1 MTYSIVAHDPETQEW
16 GIAVQSKFLAVG
28 SVVPFA
34 KAGIGAIATQ
44 SYANTAYGPE
54 ALRLLEE
61 GKTAEETVELITKD
75 DPELYLRQVGI
86 IDAHGNPATYTGE
99 GCYDWAGGMTGKHVT
114 VQGNILVDEQ
124 TVQAMLDTFEAASGS
139 LADRLLTALTAGQ
152 DAGGDS
158 RGMQS
163 AALLV
168 VKEEGGYGGFND
180 RYIDLRVDDH
190 PSPIEELQRIFR
202 MHQLYFKPSDSGR
215 VVLIEGTLRDELD
228 RELTRLGYK
237 DPQKSLHKSLTDYLH
252 TENFEMRE
260 QDESYIDLDVLDFM
274 KNQGR

>member
-1 MTYSIVAHDPETQEW
+1 MTYSIIAHDPETHEW

-61 GKTAEETVELITKD
+61 GKTAEETLELITKD
-75 DPELYLRQVGI
+75 DPERHLRQVGT

-99 GCYDWAGGMTGKHVT
+99 GCYDWAGGLTGKHVA

-139 LADRLLTALTAGQ
+139 LADRLLTALSAGQ

-168 VKEEGGYGGFND
+168 VKDEGGYGGFND

-190 PSPIEELQRIFR
+190 PLPIKELQRIFR
-202 MHQLYFKPSDSGR
+202 MHQLYFKQSDSGR

-237 DPQKSLHKSLTDYLH
+237 DPQKSLHQSLTDYLH

-274 KNQGR
+274 KNQSR

>member
-180 RYIDLRVDDH
+180 CYIDLRVDDH